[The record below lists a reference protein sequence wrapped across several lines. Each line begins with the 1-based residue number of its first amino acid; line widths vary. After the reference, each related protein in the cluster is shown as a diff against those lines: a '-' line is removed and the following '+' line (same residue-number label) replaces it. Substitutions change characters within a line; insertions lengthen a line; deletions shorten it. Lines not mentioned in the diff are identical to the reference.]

1 MTNRSVRRDAYKT
14 PNLKVD
20 YATIAAVIK
29 DLAVALDRTK
39 TPIVKT
45 PAIDGTKIKTRGF
58 TTLAGPAITNG
69 QVCGMSTRNVS
80 TMAPRGPAVAFR
92 PIGGAIPSV
101 PAGAAVVARK
111 VGVLCR
117 RFRT

>member
-1 MTNRSVRRDAYKT
+1 MTNRCARRDAYKT

-20 YATIAAVIK
+20 YATIAAGIK
-29 DLAVALDRTK
+29 DLAVALNT
-39 TPIVKT
+39 TPIVKA
-45 PAIDGTKIKTRGF
+45 PAIGGTEIKTRGF
-58 TTLAGPAITNG
+58 TTLARPAITNG

-92 PIGGAIPSV
+92 PVGGPIPSV
-101 PAGAAVVARK
+101 SAGAAVVARK

-117 RFRT
+117 RFRI